1 MVLYGRLVW
10 ESRTLPVLI
19 IFFVYYI
26 NMQYNNPFKSTS
38 FHHTFDFG
46 KNLSNS
52 IEYGSVI
59 LLRGDLGSGKT
70 TFCKGFASGL
80 GFKDE
85 ILSPTYSILNEYEIS
100 GKNLYHFD
108 LYRLKSIN
116 EFIEIGGLEYLNSPI
131 SISLIEWPDLISDID
146 IKNMINIKFEYLS
159 ENERLITVL
168 S

>member
-1 MVLYGRLVW
+1 
-10 ESRTLPVLI
+10 
-19 IFFVYYI
+19 
-26 NMQYNNPFKSTS
+26 MQHNNPFQSTS
-38 FHHTFDFG
+38 FNHTFDFG

-59 LLRGDLGSGKT
+59 LLKGDLGSGKT

-85 ILSPTYSILNEYEIS
+85 ILSPTYSILNEYQFN

-116 EFIEIGGLEYLNSPI
+116 EFMEIGGLEYLDSQT
-131 SISLIEWPDLISDID
+131 SISLIEWPNLISDIA
-146 IKNMINIKFEYLS
+146 IKNIIDIKFEYLS
-159 ENERLITVL
+159 ENERLITIL

>member
-1 MVLYGRLVW
+1 
-10 ESRTLPVLI
+10 
-19 IFFVYYI
+19 
-26 NMQYNNPFKSTS
+26 MQYNNPFQSTS

-46 KNLSNS
+46 KNLSHS

-59 LLRGDLGSGKT
+59 LLKGDLGSGKT
-70 TFCKGFASGL
+70 TFCKGFALGL

-85 ILSPTYSILNEYEIS
+85 ILSPTYSILNEYQVN

-116 EFIEIGGLEYLNSPI
+116 EFMEIGGLEYLDSQT
-131 SISLIEWPDLISDID
+131 SISLIEWPNLISDIA
-146 IKNMINIKFEYLS
+146 IKNIIDIKFEYLS
-159 ENERLITVL
+159 ENKRLITVL

>member
-1 MVLYGRLVW
+1 M
-10 ESRTLPVLI
+10 
-19 IFFVYYI
+19 
-26 NMQYNNPFKSTS
+26 
-38 FHHTFDFG
+38 
-46 KNLSNS
+46 
-52 IEYGSVI
+52 
-59 LLRGDLGSGKT
+59 
-70 TFCKGFASGL
+70 
-80 GFKDE
+80 
-85 ILSPTYSILNEYEIS
+85 NEYEIS

-146 IKNMINIKFEYLS
+146 IKNIINIKFEYLS

>member
-1 MVLYGRLVW
+1 
-10 ESRTLPVLI
+10 
-19 IFFVYYI
+19 
-26 NMQYNNPFKSTS
+26 MQYNNPFKSTS

-116 EFIEIGGLEYLNSPI
+116 EFMEIGGLEYLDSQT
-131 SISLIEWPDLISDID
+131 SISLIEWPELIK
-146 IKNMINIKFEYLS
+146 IKPHIANHSHATTGFKLTLKESNLTFKQDSNNSNLYWVY
-159 ENERLITVL
+159 RITRK
-168 S
+168 SFNDFD

>member
-1 MVLYGRLVW
+1 
-10 ESRTLPVLI
+10 LPVLI

-26 NMQYNNPFKSTS
+26 NMQYNNPFQSTS

-46 KNLSNS
+46 KNLSHS

-59 LLRGDLGSGKT
+59 LLKGDLGSGKT
-70 TFCKGFASGL
+70 TFCKGFALGL

-85 ILSPTYSILNEYEIS
+85 ILSPTYSILNEYQVN

-116 EFIEIGGLEYLNSPI
+116 EFMEIGGLEYLDSQT
-131 SISLIEWPDLISDID
+131 SISLIEWPNLISDIA
-146 IKNMINIKFEYLS
+146 IKNIIDIKFEYLS
-159 ENERLITVL
+159 ENKRLITVL

>member
-1 MVLYGRLVW
+1 
-10 ESRTLPVLI
+10 
-19 IFFVYYI
+19 
-26 NMQYNNPFKSTS
+26 MQYNNPFQSTS
-38 FHHTFDFG
+38 FNHTFDFG

-59 LLRGDLGSGKT
+59 LLKGDLGSGKT

-85 ILSPTYSILNEYEIS
+85 ILSPTYSILNEYRIS

-116 EFIEIGGLEYLNSPI
+116 EFIEIGGLEYLDSQT

-146 IKNMINIKFEYLS
+146 IKNMINIKFKYLS
-159 ENERLITVL
+159 ENERLITVI

>member
-1 MVLYGRLVW
+1 M
-10 ESRTLPVLI
+10 
-19 IFFVYYI
+19 
-26 NMQYNNPFKSTS
+26 
-38 FHHTFDFG
+38 
-46 KNLSNS
+46 
-52 IEYGSVI
+52 
-59 LLRGDLGSGKT
+59 
-70 TFCKGFASGL
+70 
-80 GFKDE
+80 
-85 ILSPTYSILNEYEIS
+85 NEYEIS

-146 IKNMINIKFEYLS
+146 INNMINIKFEYLS

>member
-1 MVLYGRLVW
+1 
-10 ESRTLPVLI
+10 
-19 IFFVYYI
+19 
-26 NMQYNNPFKSTS
+26 MQYNNPFQSTS
-38 FHHTFDFG
+38 FNHTFDFG

-59 LLRGDLGSGKT
+59 LLKGDLGSGKT

-85 ILSPTYSILNEYEIS
+85 ILSPTYSILNEYQVN

-116 EFIEIGGLEYLNSPI
+116 EFIEIGGLEYLN
-131 SISLIEWPDLISDID
+131 
-146 IKNMINIKFEYLS
+146 N
-159 ENERLITVL
+159 
-168 S
+168 

>member
-1 MVLYGRLVW
+1 M
-10 ESRTLPVLI
+10 
-19 IFFVYYI
+19 
-26 NMQYNNPFKSTS
+26 
-38 FHHTFDFG
+38 
-46 KNLSNS
+46 
-52 IEYGSVI
+52 
-59 LLRGDLGSGKT
+59 
-70 TFCKGFASGL
+70 
-80 GFKDE
+80 
-85 ILSPTYSILNEYEIS
+85 NEYEIS

>member
-1 MVLYGRLVW
+1 
-10 ESRTLPVLI
+10 LPVLI

-26 NMQYNNPFKSTS
+26 NMQYNNPFQSTS
-38 FHHTFDFG
+38 FNHTFDFG

-52 IEYGSVI
+52 TEYGSII
-59 LLRGDLGSGKT
+59 LLKGDLGSGKT

-80 GFKDE
+80 GLKDE
-85 ILSPTYSILNEYEIS
+85 ILSPTYSILNEYQVN

-116 EFIEIGGLEYLNSPI
+116 EFIEIGGLEYLNNQM
-131 SISLIEWPDLISDID
+131 SISLIEWPDLINDIT

-159 ENERLITVL
+159 EKERLITVL